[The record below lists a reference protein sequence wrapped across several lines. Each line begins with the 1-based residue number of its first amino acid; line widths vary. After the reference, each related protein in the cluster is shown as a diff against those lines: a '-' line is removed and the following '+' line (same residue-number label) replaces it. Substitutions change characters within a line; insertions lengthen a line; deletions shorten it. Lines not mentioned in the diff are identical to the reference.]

1 MAEKQTTEKQSTF
14 KELVLP
20 VIVLVVICLVC
31 SALLAV
37 LNDITAPIIAEN
49 TQAETLAA
57 YVSVLPEGTTTDS
70 MTAIDAAIPIGYADG
85 LNRRLG
91 NRHAYCLVS
100 LALHTKYAT
109 DFLPSEEEIAQMIK
123 EIGRASCRER
133 V

>member
-49 TQAETLAA
+49 TQAEITMLEQTRTNVMARPMPTA
-57 YVSVLPEGTTTDS
+57 PETVVV
-70 MTAIDAAIPIGYADG
+70 TASAEQQPST
-85 LNRRLG
+85 RRRTGFSRMMPAVKTFHLLG
-91 NRHAYCLVS
+91 FSFIVTA
-100 LALHTKYAT
+100 
-109 DFLPSEEEIAQMIK
+109 PP
-123 EIGRASCRER
+123 
-133 V
+133 

>member
-57 YVSVLPEGTTTDS
+57 LDLHQALTISSVSAWCVWLLFLLLAVRGMKKCS
-70 MTAIDAAIPIGYADG
+70 GKS
-85 LNRRLG
+85 
-91 NRHAYCLVS
+91 HARGV
-100 LALHTKYAT
+100 
-109 DFLPSEEEIAQMIK
+109 
-123 EIGRASCRER
+123 
-133 V
+133 

>member
-49 TQAETLAA
+49 TQAETLEPMP
-57 YVSVLPEGTTTDS
+57 VVWVEPSMEIPEMAPS
-70 MTAIDAAIPIGYADG
+70 A
-85 LNRRLG
+85 
-91 NRHAYCLVS
+91 S
-100 LALHTKYAT
+100 KAT
-109 DFLPSEEEIAQMIK
+109 
-123 EIGRASCRER
+123 
-133 V
+133 

>member
-37 LNDITAPIIAEN
+37 LNDITAQI
-49 TQAETLAA
+49 
-57 YVSVLPEGTTTDS
+57 VLWITT
-70 MTAIDAAIPIGYADG
+70 
-85 LNRRLG
+85 
-91 NRHAYCLVS
+91 
-100 LALHTKYAT
+100 
-109 DFLPSEEEIAQMIK
+109 
-123 EIGRASCRER
+123 CRPQKK

>member
-20 VIVLVVICLVC
+20 VIVLVVICLIC

-57 YVSVLPEGTTTDS
+57 MSPS
-70 MTAIDAAIPIGYADG
+70 CPRARPPTA
-85 LNRRLG
+85 
-91 NRHAYCLVS
+91 
-100 LALHTKYAT
+100 
-109 DFLPSEEEIAQMIK
+109 
-123 EIGRASCRER
+123 
-133 V
+133 

>member
-57 YVSVLPEGTTTDS
+57 YVSVLPEGTTTHPPPPS
-70 MTAIDAAIPIGYADG
+70 PRARP
-85 LNRRLG
+85 
-91 NRHAYCLVS
+91 
-100 LALHTKYAT
+100 
-109 DFLPSEEEIAQMIK
+109 LPA
-123 EIGRASCRER
+123 
-133 V
+133 

>member
-49 TQAETLAA
+49 TMSPSCPRAR
-57 YVSVLPEGTTTDS
+57 PP
-70 MTAIDAAIPIGYADG
+70 TA
-85 LNRRLG
+85 
-91 NRHAYCLVS
+91 
-100 LALHTKYAT
+100 
-109 DFLPSEEEIAQMIK
+109 
-123 EIGRASCRER
+123 
-133 V
+133 